1 MSQHL
6 ADIRKAA
13 VNGLE
18 LAYQCFGEPE
28 HPTLLLV
35 MGLGAQLQTWPSGFC
50 QLLADSGYYVIR
62 FDNRDC
68 GQSSSFAQAGLP
80 DLAAI
85 MQGRPPALPPA
96 YRLEDMADDAF
107 ALLDHLGIDQ
117 CHLAGAS
124 MGGMI
129 VQLMALRQPQRLLSL
144 MPIMSSSGDPTL
156 PPPTPAAQAILLTP
170 APEPLAE
177 NTFVPFMIEG
187 WRVLCGAALPFEEVR
202 IRALVISTFRR
213 GYNPTGV
220 ARQFAA
226 ILLDGDR
233 TARLA
238 GIKTP
243 TLVIHGTQDP
253 LLRPEAGRAI
263 ASAIPNAGFLAIEG
277 MGHDIPQA
285 CWSQITSGMQQLMRS
300 APPFRD
306 RTL

>member
-18 LAYQCFGEPE
+18 LAYQCFGHPE
-28 HPTLLLV
+28 RPVLLLV
-35 MGLGAQLQTWPSGFC
+35 MGLGAQMQTWPSGFC
-50 QLLADSGYYVIR
+50 QRLADSGYYVIR

-85 MQGRPPALPPA
+85 MQGKPPATPPA
-96 YRLEDMADDAF
+96 YRLDDMADDAF
-107 ALLDHLGIDQ
+107 ALLDHLDIDQ

-129 VQLMALRQPQRLLSL
+129 VQLMALRQPLRLLSL

-156 PPPTPAAQAILLTP
+156 PPPTPTAQAILLTP

-177 NTFVPFMIEG
+177 NTFIPFVIEG
-187 WRVLCGAALPFEEVR
+187 WRVLCGDALPFEEAR
-202 IRALVISTFRR
+202 IRALATSTFRR
-213 GYNPTGV
+213 GYNPAGV
-220 ARQFAA
+220 ARQLAA
-226 ILLDGDR
+226 ILLDADR
-233 TARLA
+233 TSRLA

-243 TLVIHGTQDP
+243 TLVIHGTEDP
-253 LLRPEAGRAI
+253 LIRPEAGRAL
-263 ASAIPNAGFLAIEG
+263 ASAIPHAGFLAIEG
-277 MGHDIPQA
+277 MGHDIPQVR
-285 CWSQITSGMQQLMRS
+285 WPQITSGMLQLMNS
-300 APPFRD
+300 VPWNTESGA
-306 RTL
+306 